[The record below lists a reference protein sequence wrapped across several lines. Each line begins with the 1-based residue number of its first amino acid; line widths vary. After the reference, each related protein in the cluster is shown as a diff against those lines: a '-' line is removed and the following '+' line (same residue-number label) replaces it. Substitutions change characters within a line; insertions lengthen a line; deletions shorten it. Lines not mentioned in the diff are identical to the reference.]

1 MLLYQSDRAGMIRF
15 HVIYNQIINGT
26 FANHLLYFTQVDFKI
41 TDIYRIHQCHHFI
54 INQIR
59 VI

>member
-1 MLLYQSDRAGMIRF
+1 MLFNQSDRSRMIRF

-26 FANHLLYFTQVDFKI
+26 FSNHLLDFTQVDFKI
-41 TDIYRIHQCHHFI
+41 TDIYRIYQCHHFI